1 MARNIGVAMILCGVA
16 VLVKSLTGGRPVTGQ
31 RFLDVAFA
39 LFFFVRGAM
48 QLRIAR
54 RGPGRCSCPARSC
67 QITCPPHQN
76 FSAKPKP

>member
-1 MARNIGVAMILCGVA
+1 VNRRLAAVIGIAMILCGVA
-16 VLVKSLTGGRPVTGQ
+16 VLVKSFTGGRPVTGQ

-54 RGPGRCSCPARSC
+54 RPPGPGPRV
-67 QITCPPHQN
+67 
-76 FSAKPKP
+76 